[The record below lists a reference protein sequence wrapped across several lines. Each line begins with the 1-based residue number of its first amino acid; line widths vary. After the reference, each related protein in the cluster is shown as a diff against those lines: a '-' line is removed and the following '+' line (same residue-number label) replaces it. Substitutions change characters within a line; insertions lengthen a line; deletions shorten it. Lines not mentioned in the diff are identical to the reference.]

1 MVHDAHDAESFC
13 RGPINRCQL
22 IHWYARHHLDRP
34 PRRLQISC
42 GNPALLGFGVGP
54 VVDWQGADQ
63 GDRPAFAA
71 RGKLPLRTPS
81 RPGRLLADFNGR
93 IPALAAAPDWARRP
107 LSTERR

>member
-1 MVHDAHDAESFC
+1 MVNDAESFS

-22 IHWYARHHLDRP
+22 IRWYARDHPDRP
-34 PRRLQISC
+34 PRRLQIRC
-42 GNPALLGFGVGP
+42 GNLALLDFGVGP

-81 RPGRLLADFNGR
+81 RPGHLLADFNGR
-93 IPALAAAPDWARRP
+93 IPTPATAPDWARRP
-107 LSTERR
+107 LSTKRR